1 MSLIKYIKFDYKNNS
16 YNFIQCWKSKFK
28 IFNIDFIENKRLNYI
43 KINNL
48 SINND
53 FYHNNIIDYE
63 YEYYNKCT
71 KKVLLDNN
79 LIKNIRKYYV
89 DIKFNKISVDS
100 AKLINND
107 YTYYNYN
114 IEKILNNNEYKK
126 IKKIIFSNLYTYAK
140 YNDINNI
147 RMIVN
152 NNKRRYNYE
161 LKEEGFIIDN
171 NSVINDDKNLNII
184 LKI

>member
-1 MSLIKYIKFDYKNNS
+1 MSLIKYIKFDYKNNN
-16 YNFIQCWKSKFK
+16 YNFIQCWQSKFK
-28 IFNIDFIENKRLNYI
+28 IFNIDFIENKRLDYI

-53 FYHNNIIDYE
+53 FYHNNKEDYQH
-63 YEYYNKCT
+63 EYYNKCT

-79 LIKNIRKYYV
+79 LIKNINKFNI
-89 DIKFNKISVDS
+89 DIKSNKITVDDV
-100 AKLINND
+100 KLINND
-107 YTYYNYN
+107 YMYYNYN
-114 IEKILNNNEYKK
+114 IEKILSNDEYKN
-126 IKKIIFSNLYTYAK
+126 IKKLIFSNLYKYAK

-147 RMIVN
+147 RMTVN
-152 NNKRRYNYE
+152 NNKRRYNSE

-171 NSVINDDKNLNII
+171 NLPTNDDENLNII

>member
-1 MSLIKYIKFDYKNNS
+1 MSLIKYIKFDYKNNK
-16 YNFIQCWKSKFK
+16 YNFIQCWQSKFK
-28 IFNIDFIENKRLNYI
+28 VFNIDFIENKRLDYI

-53 FYHNNIIDYE
+53 FYHNNKEDYE
-63 YEYYNKCT
+63 HEYYNKCT

-79 LIKNIRKYYV
+79 LIKNINKFNI
-89 DIKFNKISVDS
+89 DIKLNKITIDD

-107 YTYYNYN
+107 YMYYNYN
-114 IEKILNNNEYKK
+114 LEKIISYDEYKN
-126 IKKIIFSNLYTYAK
+126 IKKLIFSNLYKYAK

-147 RMIVN
+147 RMTVN
-152 NNKRRYNYE
+152 NNKRRYDAE
-161 LKEEGFIIDN
+161 FKEEGFIIDEN
-171 NSVINDDKNLNII
+171 LPTNDDENLNII

>member
-1 MSLIKYIKFDYKNNS
+1 MSLIKYIKFDYKNNT

-53 FYHNNIIDYE
+53 FYHNNKEDYE

-79 LIKNIRKYYV
+79 LIKNISKYYV
-89 DIKFNKISVDS
+89 DIKFNKITVDG

-126 IKKIIFSNLYTYAK
+126 IKKLIFSNLYKYAK

-147 RMIVN
+147 RMTIN

-171 NSVINDDKNLNII
+171 NLVINDDENINII